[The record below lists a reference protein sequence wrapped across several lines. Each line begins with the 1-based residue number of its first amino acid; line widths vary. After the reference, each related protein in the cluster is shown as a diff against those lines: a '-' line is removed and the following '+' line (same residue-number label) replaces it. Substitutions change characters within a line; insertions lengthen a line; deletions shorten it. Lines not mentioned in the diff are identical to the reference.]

1 MAKRGLGRLSK
12 RASGVSSGSKAFV
25 RHPGQVYGH
34 SNGSRPGQ
42 KHFYNRVYSI
52 EAWDDFLRLFT
63 VGTLAQVCCGA
74 STLGTIRVD
83 IDSAAPGVNVIGDM
97 YALPLGDQ
105 AVDTVACDPI
115 YGIGFPE
122 RVRLQRELARV
133 SRRRILFKG
142 PWIPRA
148 RGFKLKEA
156 FLLASHTCQNV
167 AVLSVLE
174 RIGVQNALLP

>member
-122 RVRLQRELARV
+122 RVTLRDDLEMLGRLGDRRV
-133 SRRRILFKG
+133 AVGERSHRS
-142 PWIPRA
+142 
-148 RGFKLKEA
+148 
-156 FLLASHTCQNV
+156 LASQARNTTP
-167 AVLSVLE
+167 AMLSPTLG
-174 RIGVQNALLP
+174 R